1 MRQICALLLVSV
13 LFGATSLAAV
23 EGIASNAGELQKS
36 EKALLF
42 GDNVQNL
49 NVETLSEKEMQE
61 TQGEFWGGLTAGLI
75 VLAVEKKSAI
85 KMGGGKNHPTYI
97 KRRVSY
103 VCFQIKIF
111 VFFGNLSITPL
122 LYLCHG
128 LH

>member
-49 NVETLSEKEMQE
+49 NVETLREKEMQE

-75 VLAVEKKSAI
+75 VLAVEKI
-85 KMGGGKNHPTYI
+85 RNKN
-97 KRRVSY
+97 
-103 VCFQIKIF
+103 
-111 VFFGNLSITPL
+111 GWW
-122 LYLCHG
+122 
-128 LH
+128 